1 MDFKNKIIL
10 APMAGVTDYPFRKIA
25 RRFGADLTV
34 SEMVSSRAMEF
45 NDKKTATLI
54 YTKKDD
60 APYGIQIFG
69 HEPHAMAQSAYLLS
83 RGLYNPENIDTPKGF
98 LEPLPSYIDI
108 NMGCPVKKIVSAGD
122 GSALMNNPQLVKEII
137 TECVKASALPV
148 TVKIRAGWSKSKIN
162 CVEIAKIAE
171 GCGASAIAVH
181 GRTKE
186 QMYEPSADW
195 SYIKSVKDAVSIPVI
210 GNGDIFCS
218 KDAIDMLNQTGAD
231 SVMVGRGAMGNP
243 FIFEEIKCLLSGKSY
258 TPPTIHQR
266 VEVALEQVAL
276 MVEEKGERVAIC
288 EARKQIAWYLKGAVG
303 SASARAQINSATTF
317 EEIDRILN
325 AFLTNQ

>member
-25 RRFGADLTV
+25 RRYGADLTV

-54 YTKKDD
+54 YTKEDD
-60 APYGIQIFG
+60 VPYGIQIFG
-69 HEPHAMAQSAYLLS
+69 HEPKSMAQSAYLLS
-83 RGLYNPENIDTPKGF
+83 RGLYNPENLDTPNGF

-108 NMGCPVKKIVSAGD
+108 NMGCPVRKITSAGD
-122 GSALMNNPQLVKEII
+122 GSALMNNPSLVKEII
-137 TECVKASALPV
+137 TECVKSSALPV
-148 TVKIRAGWSKSKIN
+148 TVKIRAGWSKDKIN

-195 SYIKSVKDAVSIPVI
+195 SYIKAVKDAVSIPVI
-210 GNGDIFCS
+210 GNGDIFCG
-218 KDAIDMLNQTGAD
+218 KDAIDMLERTGAD

-243 FIFEEIKCLLSGKSY
+243 FIFEEIRCLMDKKAY
-258 TPPTIHQR
+258 TPPTIFERAQ
-266 VEVALEQVAL
+266 VALEQVAL

-288 EARKQIAWYLKGAVG
+288 EARKHLSWYLKGVSG
-303 SASARAQINSATTF
+303 VASTRAQINNATTF
-317 EEIDRILN
+317 EEINKILTE
-325 AFLTNQ
+325 FLNNQ

>member
-25 RRFGADLTV
+25 RHYGADLTV
-34 SEMVSSRAMEF
+34 SEMVSARAMEF

-54 YTKKDD
+54 YTKEDD
-60 APYGIQIFG
+60 VPYGIQIFG
-69 HEPHAMAQSAYLLS
+69 HEPSSMAQSAYLLS
-83 RGLYNPENIDTPKGF
+83 RGLYNPENIDTPRGF

-137 TECVKASALPV
+137 TACVKSSALPV
-148 TVKIRAGWSKSKIN
+148 TVKIRAGWDKDKIN

-181 GRTKE
+181 GRTRA

-195 SYIKSVKDAVSIPVI
+195 SYIKAVKDAVSIPVI
-210 GNGDIFCS
+210 GNGDIFCG
-218 KDAIDMLNQTGAD
+218 KDAIDMINQTGAD
-231 SVMVGRGAMGNP
+231 SVMIGRGAMGNP

-258 TPPTIHQR
+258 TPPTIQQR
-266 VEVALEQVAL
+266 VKVALAQVSL

-303 SASARAQINSATTF
+303 SASARAQINSATTL
-317 EEIDRILN
+317 EEINRILTE
-325 AFLTNQ
+325 FLNNQ